1 MGHWKENEK
10 EWRKFKRFMGHH
22 QGVNI
27 HIKGFPE
34 EKKEKVPENLFREI
48 MAINFPTLKKEMD
61 IQIQE
66 VQETPIMK

>member
-1 MGHWKENEK
+1 
-10 EWRKFKRFMGHH
+10 MGHH

-34 EKKEKVPENLFREI
+34 EKKVPENLFREI

>member
-1 MGHWKENEK
+1 
-10 EWRKFKRFMGHH
+10 MGHH

-27 HIKGFPE
+27 HIKGFSE
-34 EKKEKVPENLFREI
+34 EERDKVPENLFREI
-48 MAINFPTLKKEMD
+48 MAKNFPILKKEMD